1 MKRFYKEVSVHAAD
15 GGYAILLDGKP
26 VKTPMRRA
34 LSLPNAH
41 MAEAVKSE
49 WDAQGEDIDPA
60 SMVVTGFAN
69 AAIDRVADE
78 RETFVQNIAAYGESD
93 LLCYRAD
100 SPDPLIE
107 RQMREWQ
114 PWLEW
119 TEQNYDAALIVV
131 SGIMH
136 KEQPKQSLLNLRKA
150 VEAMNDFQLSA
161 MAKMTHISGSL
172 IMSLALYE
180 GKTEIDAIWP
190 ALCLDELWQEEQWG
204 ADSFAQKHR
213 DDRYADFKAALDFLK
228 LV

>member
-1 MKRFYKEVSVHAAD
+1 MKRFYKEVTTHLTED
-15 GGYAILLDGKP
+15 GHAILLDGKP

-34 LSLPNAH
+34 LSLPNTQMTA
-41 MAEAVKSE
+41 AVKSE

-69 AAIDRVADE
+69 AAIDRVADD
-78 RETFVQNIAAYGESD
+78 RETFVQNITAYGGCD

-100 SPDPLIE
+100 GPAPLVE

-114 PWLEW
+114 PWLDW
-119 TEQNYDAALIVV
+119 AEQHYDTPLIVV

-136 KEQPKQSLLNLRKA
+136 KEQPAQSLINLRKT
-150 VEAMNDFQLSA
+150 VEAMDDFQLSA

-172 IMSLALYE
+172 IMSLALFE
-180 GKTEIDAIWP
+180 GKAEVDDIWP

-204 ADSFAQKHR
+204 ADSFAERHR
-213 DDRYADFKAALDFLK
+213 NDRYADFKAAFDFLK